1 LDTHDEGD
9 RMSNATELRTPRSH
23 CEMSGLRPLFRDG
36 MRIGLG
42 GFWFVR
48 NPHALVDELIESGA
62 SDLEIV
68 SFGGGIGI
76 ERLLAAGRVRKLY
89 ISFNSMDVFGLSPN
103 FRRVAE
109 DGSVEV
115 VEVTTMVMH
124 KALQA
129 ARENVPSLPV
139 LGPLESDFLTTNYPL
154 TPYECPVSGKS
165 MYAVPALP
173 LDLTLLHAQ
182 RADEDGQVEIAG
194 ARGLDTKLAEAADKV
209 AVSVEEVVPAFTG
222 DRASRTTVPRFLV
235 DKLVVAPGGA
245 YPGSCLPYYVTDYL
259 YLDQLLEEGTGIAPA
274 KLLGSD
280 RLEARPDRARR
291 IAARAME
298 IEIRGPERDAE
309 PAVPATEDELMVTTL
324 ARLLVDDGVYQVG
337 SVTPLSLVAYQLAR
351 LTHAPNLS
359 LIAFAGHVD
368 VASYPS
374 GILLAE
380 PFAWRTGHALWGM
393 DDGQDLLYQR
403 SAIDAEIFTPAQM
416 DGDGN
421 LNNSRIGTGAM
432 PDVRLP
438 GQAGIADVTV
448 LHRNL
453 YIYAARHDRRRFV
466 ERVDFRGGH
475 RALFG
480 EAERADRGLGP
491 GRTLIITPLCVF
503 EQSLESHQ
511 LEVVSLHP
519 GHTLEEVREATGFE
533 FGVAEGCGE
542 TALPSARELELIRTR
557 IDPFG
562 LRRLEFVPNRDRRP
576 LIREIIAAELELLGL
591 DEEVSDDAA

>member
-1 LDTHDEGD
+1 MNDGSD
-9 RMSNATELRTPRSH
+9 LRTPYNLS
-23 CEMSGLRPLFRDG
+23 EMADLRPLFRDG

-48 NPHALVDELIESGA
+48 NPHALVDELIASGA

-68 SFGGGIGI
+68 CFGGGIGI
-76 ERLLAAGRVRKLY
+76 ERLLAAKRVKKLY
-89 ISFNSMDVFGLSPN
+89 ISFNSMDVLGLSPT
-103 FRRVAE
+103 FRQVAE

-115 VEVTTMVMH
+115 VEITTMVMH

-139 LGPLESDFLTTNYPL
+139 LGPLESDFLTTNYRI
-154 TPYECPVSGKS
+154 TPFQCPVSGKQ

-182 RADEDGQVEIAG
+182 RADEDGHVEIAG
-194 ARGLDTKLAEAADKV
+194 AGGLDTKLAEAADQV
-209 AVSVEEVVPAFTG
+209 AVSVEELVPAFIG
-222 DRASRTTVPRFLV
+222 DRASHTSVPRFLI
-235 DKLVVAPGGA
+235 DNLVVAPGGA
-245 YPGSCLPYYVTDYL
+245 YPGSCLPYYVTDYV
-259 YLDQLLEEGTGIAPA
+259 YLDQLLEEGSGVNPE
-274 KLLGSD
+274 KLVGPN
-280 RLEARPDRARR
+280 RLPEDPERPRR

-298 IEIRGPERDAE
+298 IEIRGPQRDAE
-309 PAVPATEDELMVTTL
+309 LTNPATADELMVTTL
-324 ARLLVDDGVYQVG
+324 ARLLVDGGVYQVG
-337 SVTPLSLVAYQLAR
+337 SVTPLSMVAYQLAK
-351 LTHAPNLS
+351 LTHAPNIS
-359 LIAFAGHVD
+359 VNAFAGNVD
-368 VASYPS
+368 VGIYPN

-380 PFAWRTGHALWGM
+380 PFAWRTGHAFWGM
-393 DDGQDLLYQR
+393 DEGQDLLYQR

-421 LNNSRIGTGAM
+421 LNNSRIGTGPL

-475 RALFG
+475 RALFS
-480 EAERADRGLGP
+480 EAERAERGLNP
-491 GRTLIITPLCVF
+491 GRTLVVTPLCIF
-503 EQSLESHQ
+503 EQNLESHR
-511 LEVVSLHP
+511 LDLISLHP

-533 FGVAEGCGE
+533 FEVADDCGE
-542 TALPSARELELIRTR
+542 TALPSELELELIRTR

-576 LIREIIAAELELLGL
+576 LIRKIIAEELDLLGL
-591 DEEVSDDAA
+591 TDEITPAVV